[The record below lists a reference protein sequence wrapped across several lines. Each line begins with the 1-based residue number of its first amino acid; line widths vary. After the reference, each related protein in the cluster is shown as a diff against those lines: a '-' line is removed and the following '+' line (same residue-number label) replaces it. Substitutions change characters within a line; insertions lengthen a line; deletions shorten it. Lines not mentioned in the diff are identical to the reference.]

1 MCSRCRPSYYVS
13 SHNHGAVRVSTAQQ
27 QRFFSQ
33 APPQKSQRRGNKAD
47 RGPLMNERLVKFLI
61 EKSAS
66 PDAHGITVRFVQQHG
81 DEKAKTEMVSL
92 MRAVEVSTE
101 LGIDLIG
108 INVEQDPPIIKALD
122 YAKSMYKSEKTS
134 KKSSSKATK
143 EFKFKGTI
151 ADNDMLRKA
160 SDVIKYL
167 KKGHN
172 CQLTILS
179 NAYARRKDPNCVENI
194 LKKLQEEVGDAAIT
208 GRIKTNAE
216 KTNATIMLQPRKK

>member
-1 MCSRCRPSYYVS
+1 VE
-13 SHNHGAVRVSTAQQ
+13 ATTAQQ
-27 QRFFSQ
+27 QRLFSQ
-33 APPQKSQRRGNKAD
+33 APRQKSQRRGNKQD
-47 RGPLMNERLVKFLI
+47 RGPLMNESLVKFLI
-61 EKSAS
+61 KKSAS
-66 PDAHGITVRFVQQHG
+66 PDANAVTVRFVLQNG
-81 DEKAKTEMVSL
+81 DEKPKTEMVSL

-101 LGIDLIG
+101 LGIDLVG

-122 YAKSMYKSEKTS
+122 YAKSQYKSEKTS
-134 KKSSSKATK
+134 KKSAGNKAMK

-208 GRIKTNAE
+208 GKIKSNPE
-216 KTNATIMLQPRKK
+216 KTNATLILQPRKK